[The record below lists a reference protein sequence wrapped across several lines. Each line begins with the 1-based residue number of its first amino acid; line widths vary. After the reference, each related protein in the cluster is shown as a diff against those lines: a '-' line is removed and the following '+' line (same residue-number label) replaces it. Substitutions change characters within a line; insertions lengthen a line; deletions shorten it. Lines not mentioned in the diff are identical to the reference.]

1 MLSFLDAYS
10 GYHQIN
16 MCLDDEEKT
25 AFITPF
31 GIFCYVKMP
40 FGLKNAGVSFQ
51 RLMQSTFSSQLGRN
65 LEAYVDD
72 LVVKSMKR
80 LNHITDLQETFD
92 NLRKHRLKL
101 NPEKCVFGISS
112 GKLLGFLVRFPRP
125 VDDVL

>member
-1 MLSFLDAYS
+1 
-10 GYHQIN
+10 

-40 FGLKNAGVSFQ
+40 FGLKNAGASFQ
-51 RLMQSTFSSQLGRN
+51 RLMQSTFSPQLGRN

-72 LVVKSMKR
+72 LVVKSIKR
-80 LNHITDLQETFD
+80 LNHIADLQETFD

-101 NPEKCVFGISS
+101 NPEKCVFEH
-112 GKLLGFLVRFPRP
+112 
-125 VDDVL
+125 DM